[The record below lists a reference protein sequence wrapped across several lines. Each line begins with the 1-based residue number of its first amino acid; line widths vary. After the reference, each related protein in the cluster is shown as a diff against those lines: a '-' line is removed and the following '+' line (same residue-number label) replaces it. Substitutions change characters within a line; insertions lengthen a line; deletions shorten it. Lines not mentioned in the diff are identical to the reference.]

1 MFPTLYCSLL
11 LPDDDD
17 DGGDNNDDELFVIH
31 VLYIWFHLKL
41 FLNCFKY
48 VLRKISYRK
57 RLSYF
62 KDITSLPVL
71 IKGKRNQT

>member
-1 MFPTLYCSLL
+1 MFPTLCCSLL

-17 DGGDNNDDELFVIH
+17 GADNNDDELFVIH
-31 VLYIWFHLKL
+31 IWFHLKL
-41 FLNCFKY
+41 FLNNCFKY

-62 KDITSLPVL
+62 KDITALPVL
-71 IKGKRNQT
+71 LKGKRNQI